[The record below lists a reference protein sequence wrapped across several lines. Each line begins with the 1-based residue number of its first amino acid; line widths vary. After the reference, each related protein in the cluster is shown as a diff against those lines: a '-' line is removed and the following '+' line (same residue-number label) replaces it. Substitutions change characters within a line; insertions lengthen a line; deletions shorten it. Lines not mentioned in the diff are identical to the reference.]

1 MGVLRTIA
9 GVRHICTEAWERGAR
24 GDIIPEG
31 EGGGGGRYTNICTPK
46 IGVAEICAP
55 QSCGN
60 ELVHDSKSQQI
71 RTTIVPESRTH
82 VLEEALDL

>member
-1 MGVLRTIA
+1 MWECCAQSQGFGIFAPRRGNEGRGVILFRRA
-9 GVRHICTEAWERGAR
+9 K
-24 GDIIPEG
+24 
-31 EGGGGGRYTNICTPK
+31 GGGGRYTNICTPK